1 MMTQQPFSILSLLL
15 RVISGLLNGP
25 SSGDEGCFI
34 RLGSPEPGAQMKPP
48 DIYSSTTVLPLLSSA
63 TTVTSS
69 SAEGQMGSVQTS
81 SGEADILFQL
91 HCIYLRKTV
100 YQVLAAV
107 KDFGSIVWV
116 AIGFK
121 VKITRLAFF
130 KDGKKK
136 D

>member
-1 MMTQQPFSILSLLL
+1 
-15 RVISGLLNGP
+15 
-25 SSGDEGCFI
+25 
-34 RLGSPEPGAQMKPP
+34 MKPP

-130 KDGKKK
+130 
-136 D
+136 